1 MAEVL
6 GKQFKVLFKGEK
18 GRVAHEFIIDLSEFK
33 KTIGITEE
41 DVAKRLMD
49 FGMHAPT
56 MSWPHVGGLM
66 IEPTE
71 SEDKLEMDRFMDAF
85 FIIREEI
92 RDIEEGRADLNNNT
106 LKNAPHTLSRL
117 MGSEWDEKYP
127 YSREKA
133 AFPASWIHLRGK
145 VFPTVGRI
153 NQAYGDRNLVCTC
166 PNVSWDGRNRGY
178 RWSMGRLI
186 FSCWMIVRRFR
197 IIGDRLS

>member
-166 PNVSWDGRNRGY
+166 PNVSDYFAQYESEIAN
-178 RWSMGRLI
+178 
-186 FSCWMIVRRFR
+186 
-197 IIGDRLS
+197 